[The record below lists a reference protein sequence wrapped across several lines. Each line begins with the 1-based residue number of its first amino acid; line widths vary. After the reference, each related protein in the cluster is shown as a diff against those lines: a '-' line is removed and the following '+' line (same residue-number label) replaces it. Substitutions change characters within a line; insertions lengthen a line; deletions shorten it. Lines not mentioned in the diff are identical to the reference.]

1 MLKQGLFWATA
12 GHIPALKAVT
22 DSAEYQAMQPNATY
36 AVLTANMVYDPK
48 SKFAGVASP
57 MFDAAGNAFTAAVNG
72 EEDPA
77 AAVDQMKEE
86 LDALQ

>member
-1 MLKQGLFWATA
+1 M
-12 GHIPALKAVT
+12 
-22 DSAEYQAMQPNATY
+22 
-36 AVLTANMVYDPK
+36 
-48 SKFAGVASP
+48 FA
-57 MFDAAGNAFTAAVNG
+57 AAGNAFTAAVNG